1 MEHILK
7 YFPELTD
14 VQRNQLAQLETLY
27 PEWNAKINVISRKDI
42 ENLEVNHILHSL
54 GLVRFVKFTPGTRVM
69 DLGTGGGFPGI
80 PLAVYYPDVSFHL
93 VDRIGKKLKVA
104 QDIAERIGLTNVTF
118 QHGDVKEVKGK
129 FDFVVSR
136 AVMDLGDMVPLVKR
150 YIDSEDRNAVPN
162 GLLCLKGGDLSDE
175 ISKGESYFDFFF
187 LTFFFRFWLPKMSS
201 SYSSE
206 SSFALSRPTYSI
218 LTMHQMPPIRSF
230 SLCTTRSEGTSN
242 GSIFRFVNRATYLSS
257 RSSNTTVI
265 LSMMVYCPFSLILD
279 FTYSLWSGRT

>member
-80 PLAVYYPDVSFHL
+80 PLAVYYPDVTFHL

-104 QDIAERIGLTNVTF
+104 QDIADRIGLTNVTF

-150 YIDSEDRNAVPN
+150 FIDSEDRNAVPN

-175 ISKGESYFDFFF
+175 ISKYRNKVLIDELSSYFKEEFFKTKKI
-187 LTFFFRFWLPKMSS
+187 LYLP
-201 SYSSE
+201 
-206 SSFALSRPTYSI
+206 L
-218 LTMHQMPPIRSF
+218 
-230 SLCTTRSEGTSN
+230 
-242 GSIFRFVNRATYLSS
+242 
-257 RSSNTTVI
+257 
-265 LSMMVYCPFSLILD
+265 
-279 FTYSLWSGRT
+279 